1 MKTRKDSTYSFLF
14 AYVAAAA
21 SAIPHFYELEPG
33 ANDLF
38 TDSSDP
44 EYAVLFMIWH
54 PNNTG
59 KTLKKNRIKQQM

>member
-1 MKTRKDSTYSFLF
+1 MKTRKDSTYFFLF

-38 TDSSDP
+38 KDSSDP
-44 EYAVLFMIWH
+44 EYGLCFS
-54 PNNTG
+54 
-59 KTLKKNRIKQQM
+59 